1 MYGGRRSKYRVGI
14 YARVS
19 TDDQHPENQ
28 IQRLRE
34 VCDHRGWEVVGEYM
48 DVISGAE
55 ESRPELDRMIKD
67 ARLGRMD
74 AVLVTKI
81 DRLGRS
87 LVHFLQLTQELQRLG
102 VDIIAIDQ
110 EIDTGGPT
118 GRLIWAILG
127 AIAEFERELIRE
139 RTKEGLERAKREGK
153 RIGRPPI
160 PEEVKRKVIRMRE
173 AGMSYGAI
181 ARELKISK
189 RSVIRIVQ
197 GAKTP
202 PTPTK

>member
-87 LVHFLQLTQELQRLG
+87 LVHFLQLTQEFQRLG